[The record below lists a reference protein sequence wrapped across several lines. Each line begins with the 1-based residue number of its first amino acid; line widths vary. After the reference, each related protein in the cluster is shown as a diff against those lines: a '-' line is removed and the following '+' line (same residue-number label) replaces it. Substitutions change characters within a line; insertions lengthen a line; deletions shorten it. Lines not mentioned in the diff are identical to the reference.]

1 MLSPNILARHF
12 VPRKPE
18 IVLIGKTSVSLYP
31 KVDSTMSDS
40 EKAMAYQQ
48 NRTALAT
55 ANLDQPARILAL
67 ADRLDLM
74 LIAESSFS
82 DWEQ

>member
-1 MLSPNILARHF
+1 MSSPNILTHHF
-12 VPRKPE
+12 VPRKLE

-31 KVDSTMSDS
+31 KVDATMSDP
-40 EKAMAYQQ
+40 EKVMADQQ
-48 NRTALAT
+48 NRTALTT

-67 ADRLDLM
+67 ADCLDLM

-82 DWEQ
+82 DWER